1 MKKVMNKINGAR
13 VAMMTAVPAFAAGE
27 GGVNGSA
34 ICDLV
39 TQMAEVFKMLRVFC
53 FVGAAFMI
61 VSWAWGYISKGDVGM
76 EDLKKKGT
84 ALIVGF
90 ILLFA
95 IGLIFSFLVNVSNG
109 DYGLCN
115 NLQTAFNA

>member
-1 MKKVMNKINGAR
+1 MKKVMNKINFAL